1 MDDLH
6 QLFEK
11 KVRKYGIDRFL
22 PLLICESNLTER
34 EEDEGI
40 EKLQINCFQE

>member
-1 MDDLH
+1 MSMDDLH
-6 QLFEK
+6 QLFEN

-22 PLLICESNLTER
+22 PLLTGDSKLTER

-40 EKLQINCFQE
+40 EKL